1 MKRKIFFVLFILF
14 IQYVFSQSY
23 YINKD
28 TLNCNSRG
36 FDEDIELQKGTQI
49 SLDNNSEV
57 SSYRPDTN
65 TNIVQISGKYKGNK
79 IKVYSRDLNILN
91 SDTFEDEKINTIWIP
106 SYYYDILKSI
116 QIQES
121 LFQYEEY
128 WKNWKK
134 VEEWETS
141 WVDSF
146 NVTNVILSNT
156 NIFIPQ
162 IGHYNQSFVLFS
174 ELKKTDFG
182 YIAKIKKVDSY
193 TNHPKFITLLKSSEE
208 SLLSFIFDG
217 DYMTIKLDDKE
228 IIKLVGCNK
237 SMYSYIKQCIRN
249 NNCDYS
255 KVICPHHADGSCDYE
270 LTQKASFTLDSIMTV
285 KENLKLCSGEATS
298 TDILTVMSEG
308 SKVQILE
315 IGKSDIIGGVKSN
328 WVKVKIQKGSR
339 TPEGYLIRPGLIG
352 WCFGGYLE

>member
-217 DYMTIKLDDKE
+217 DYMTIKLDDKTCYE
-228 IIKLVGCNK
+228 M
-237 SMYSYIKQCIRN
+237 SIR
-249 NNCDYS
+249 
-255 KVICPHHADGSCDYE
+255 
-270 LTQKASFTLDSIMTV
+270 
-285 KENLKLCSGEATS
+285 
-298 TDILTVMSEG
+298 
-308 SKVQILE
+308 
-315 IGKSDIIGGVKSN
+315 
-328 WVKVKIQKGSR
+328 
-339 TPEGYLIRPGLIG
+339 
-352 WCFGGYLE
+352 